1 MWGCPRISAWSSADS
16 MCPLACTDSRA
27 KTPLRTA
34 GLTGHLISTWG
45 APQAHRTLAFA
56 AGRHAPLREGAQQAE
71 AAGEHH
77 VAIRRRVL
85 ERQRAAGE
93 QGAARSRREE
103 RQRGQVDRLRRG
115 GQHGSVAAVFA

>member
-1 MWGCPRISAWSSADS
+1 

-85 ERQRAAGE
+85 AGSALPASRARRPPRVTTQIVCPLPTLTSTASVTPAGS
-93 QGAARSRREE
+93 AP
-103 RQRGQVDRLRRG
+103 
-115 GQHGSVAAVFA
+115 